1 MGIEKTV
8 TVNKK
13 AYYDYH
19 ILERIEA
26 GLVLT
31 GTEIKSI
38 RAGHV
43 NIRGAYVRP
52 KDGALWLVDCHIA
65 LYRAG
70 GILNHDPVRPRKL
83 LLHGVQVAK
92 LADSVGQKGLTIVP
106 LRVYIKNH
114 VAKLELGLARGKRQ
128 YDKRR
133 VIIEREKDRDA
144 RRALGRSV

>member
-8 TVNKK
+8 TVNRK

-52 KDGALWLVDCHIA
+52 QDGELWLLDSHIA
-65 LYRAG
+65 LYHAG
-70 GILNHDPVRPRKL
+70 GIFNHDPTRPRKL
-83 LLHGVQVAK
+83 LLHAEQVVS
-92 LADSVGQKGLTIVP
+92 LADSVSQKGLTIVP
-106 LRVYIKNH
+106 LRLYVRNH
-114 VAKLELGLARGKRQ
+114 VAKLELGLVRGKRQ

-133 VIIEREKDRDA
+133 TIIEREKDREA
-144 RRALGRSV
+144 RRALRRSV